1 MGTVIL
7 DFVAGTL
14 GSLAIFLLS
23 AYLSGERRFSA
34 PFGVIFIG
42 VACGAMGHFLSPWA
56 IPVVVT
62 MYALGCAGEWAQAR
76 KARTFEPDRSRSDR

>member
-7 DFVAGTL
+7 HFIAGTL
-14 GSLAIFLLS
+14 GSLAVFLLV

-42 VACGAMGHFLSPWA
+42 VACGAMAHFLSPWA
-56 IPVVVT
+56 TPVIVT
-62 MYALGCAGEWAQAR
+62 IYGVGCAGEWTQAR
-76 KARTFEPDRSRSDR
+76 KARTSEPDRSRTDR